1 MTFIINLI
9 CFILILGVIVL
20 IHEFGHFIFAK
31 KSGIYVYEFS
41 IGMGP
46 RIHKW
51 TRKNDE
57 TEYSLRLIPIG
68 GFVQM
73 AGEEIDDDPNV
84 PKNMKF
90 SVKTFGQKFMTVI
103 AGIMNN
109 FILAIVLFFVIALFT
124 GAPQNK
130 AIVGEISQ
138 DYPAYT
144 SGLQTGDRILKING
158 KDASTY
164 DTLALE
170 LQVNNGKAVKMEVE
184 RDGKTKTINLKPKK
198 IKQDG
203 EEVYKYGFAITD
215 EVQTGFFASIKYA
228 FSKTISLL
236 HQMILIIGYLITG
249 NLNLNALSGPVGIF
263 SIVGTVADSGIWSI
277 LSLTALLSVNVG
289 LINLLPIPAF
299 DGGRL
304 LFIIIEKIKGKPVDP
319 RLENTIH
326 SIGFFLLMALM
337 ILITYNDIIRLI
349 K

>member
-130 AIVGEISQ
+130 AIVGEISE

-144 SGLQTGDRILKING
+144 SGLQTGDRILKVNG

-164 DTLALE
+164 DTLALQ
-170 LQVNNGKAVKMEVE
+170 LQVNNGKTIKMEVE
-184 RDGKTKTINLKPKK
+184 RDGKTETINLKPKK
-198 IKQDG
+198 VKQDD
-203 EEVYKYGFAITD
+203 EDVYKYGFAITD
-215 EVQTGFFASIKYA
+215 EIQTGFFASVKYA

-249 NLNLNALSGPVGIF
+249 NLNINALSGPVGIF
-263 SIVGTVADSGIWSI
+263 SIVGTATDSGIWSI